1 MESGDHQMNP
11 FHLPE
16 TLTFHFRDVDI
27 HRDWLNR
34 GYGLLKNPVKV
45 ASTLLAYR
53 INIKHKN
60 TIHIVTPVNVNVLSA
75 ASGFLQFGM
84 GIYKS
89 MWVMTSH
96 QTNRKTV

>member
-11 FHLPE
+11 FHLPK

-45 ASTLLAYR
+45 ASTLFG
-53 INIKHKN
+53 
-60 TIHIVTPVNVNVLSA
+60 VLNK
-75 ASGFLQFGM
+75 
-84 GIYKS
+84 Y
-89 MWVMTSH
+89 
-96 QTNRKTV
+96 